1 MVSARD
7 LAWQNKSIPGTS
19 DFRGVLIMGL
29 LAAWFYGVG
38 QCLTL
43 PPFAAFTAGLPP
55 LLGSV
60 LAKAQYMPDFGMI
73 LAGFAAFHFRREM
86 RMEWNTRVALETYV
100 STLVTLIAYL
110 AAGVA
115 LLEAVHLAGPAHA
128 LVPPWQ
134 DRWMRVPFLVLATAA
149 AFSVLWPAFLFWM
162 WTAAL
167 DVGLVGVVLP
177 LIYFG
182 ADFTLGW
189 HREVFMVPVT
199 ALQLSAGRVPV
210 HDPVSLRRVS
220 RAGAGPDDH
229 SGLDDD
235 AGLLDPG
242 RPRAVLSRLPHDRGR
257 LRARRTQL
265 VPAGGAGAADL
276 VANRARHRHGS
287 AGPLHGLADLGPGGD
302 RHQLACLL
310 GPRRRGAACRHPALS
325 GHRHADA
332 PPHACHARVRTPE
345 AQGSLPFNR
354 HPPDHRKQSD
364 AAPPTSVRRP
374 SPS

>member
-86 RMEWNTRVALETYV
+86 RMEWNTGVALETYV

-115 LLEAVHLAGPAHA
+115 LLEAVHIAGPAHA

-182 ADFTLGW
+182 ANFTLGW

-199 ALQLSAGRVPV
+199 ALFSFLLGVCLCTTLFRCVAYLAPV
-210 HDPVSLRRVS
+210 RGPTIILGWMTMLVCSIL
-220 RAGAGPDDH
+220 AGPALFFL
-229 SGLDDD
+229 GFLMIV
-235 AGLLDPG
+235 G
-242 RPRAVLSRLPHDRGR
+242 
-257 LRARRTQL
+257 
-265 VPAGGAGAADL
+265 
-276 VANRARHRHGS
+276 GS
-287 AGPLHGLADLGPGGD
+287 ALGERTWFLPGERALLIWSRTALAIVMVQPALFTAWLIWGQAVTGTGW
-302 RHQLACLL
+302 LACLAL
-310 GPRRRGAACRHPALS
+310 AVGVQLLAILLCLVIAMPTRRLTPAMP
-325 GHRHADA
+325 A
-332 PPHACHARVRTPE
+332 
-345 AQGSLPFNR
+345 
-354 HPPDHRKQSD
+354 
-364 AAPPTSVRRP
+364 
-374 SPS
+374 